1 MPGRTPEGDAL
12 TNLVMPVF
20 ELAAALD
27 NAASSITE
35 GSQITPAMWQVLGLL
50 IDEPL
55 TVAVIARRL
64 GRARQSVQR
73 LANVAVET
81 GIAEWRENPEHKR
94 SQLLALTSHGYAELA
109 SLRPRQHQWANAVA
123 ANLGKEDLARF
134 AELVHDLLNATREVA
149 VE

>member
-109 SLRPRQHQWANAVA
+109 ALRPRQHKWANAVA
-123 ANLGKEDLARF
+123 VKLGEQ
-134 AELVHDLLNATREVA
+134 DLLHLSQLVKELTEAIRDEA
-149 VE
+149 D

>member
-35 GSQITPAMWQVLGLL
+35 GSQITPALWQVLGLL

-109 SLRPRQHQWANAVA
+109 SLRPRQHQWANEVA
-123 ANLGKEDLARF
+123 AKLGDQ
-134 AELVHDLLNATREVA
+134 DLLHLSQLVKELTEAIRDEA
-149 VE
+149 D